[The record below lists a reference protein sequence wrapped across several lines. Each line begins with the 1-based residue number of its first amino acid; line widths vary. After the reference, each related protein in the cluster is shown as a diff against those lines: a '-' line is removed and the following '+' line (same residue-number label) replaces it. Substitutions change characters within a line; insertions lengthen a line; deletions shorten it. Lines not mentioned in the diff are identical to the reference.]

1 MLLCLATDNTVRKR
15 IDARRLNAD
24 HRVRSALFRNVDEE
38 LVAIYGLVSDR
49 WSSQNETPRGSWSMS
64 LLTDPRVLV
73 NERNTHRF
81 RRRDTTV
88 RASYCARKRL
98 RAMVPYGGK
107 RTMPVDKVKASKR
120 CEREI
125 SSQFALMLCRPLWL
139 IWEAKGW
146 VSLMGFLWTWIVVLF
161 CSWSRCWDSQVIILN
176 VRDD

>member
-1 MLLCLATDNTVRKR
+1 MLCLATDNTVRKR

-98 RAMVPYGGK
+98 RWERWFPMGENERCQLIKSKHRNDANERYRASLHWCYAGRYGWFEK
-107 RTMPVDKVKASKR
+107 LKD
-120 CEREI
+120 
-125 SSQFALMLCRPLWL
+125 
-139 IWEAKGW
+139 
-146 VSLMGFLWTWIVVLF
+146 GFH
-161 CSWSRCWDSQVIILN
+161 
-176 VRDD
+176 

>member
-1 MLLCLATDNTVRKR
+1 MDNTLRKR

-81 RRRDTTV
+81 RRRDATV
-88 RASYCARKRL
+88 RASYCAQKGRVGV
-98 RAMVPYGGK
+98 RATVPYGGK

-125 SSQFALMLCRPLWL
+125 SSQFAVMLCRALWL

-146 VSLMGFLWTWIVVLF
+146 VSLMGFLWTFSWIAVLF